1 MNIYIISNTS
11 QTVSTGGSVLFQ
23 CRATRGTPRHG
34 CSDVMF

>member
-1 MNIYIISNTS
+1 MNIYIIYTS

-34 CSDVMF
+34 PSDVMS